1 MTDFTCHRG
10 MDSTDSILVGP
21 KAANA
26 DQYSAEVLSAS
37 WAPAFSAVAG
47 TIEAPQA
54 LATEHAVADADAF
67 LPRFYRSQGA

>member
-1 MTDFTCHRG
+1 ME
-10 MDSTDSILVGP
+10 STDSILIRP

-26 DQYSAEVLSAS
+26 EQYGAEVLCAS
-37 WAPAFSAVAG
+37 WAPTYSAVAG

>member
-1 MTDFTCHRG
+1 
-10 MDSTDSILVGP
+10 MDSTNSILVEP

-26 DQYSAEVLSAS
+26 DQYGVEVLCAS

-54 LATEHAVADADAF
+54 PATEHAVADADAF